1 MRIFFCWDKWLEVFD
16 SQFVYGG
23 IPYLNRQQEDHVR
36 KELSE
41 GSLLRNL
48 ERTVSHDDEKSVQLV
63 CSRVA
68 EWAAS
73 AVLEDTL
80 YLDDISICQ
89 EEKMLSYIVHKE
101 LRKRFP
107 HIWTFQDSGQVS
119 KF

>member
-1 MRIFFCWDKWLEVFD
+1 M
-16 SQFVYGG
+16 YGG

-36 KELSE
+36 KELSN
-41 GSLLRNL
+41 GSLFRNL
-48 ERTVSHDDEKSVQLV
+48 ERTISHNDEKSLQLV

-80 YLDDISICQ
+80 YLDDYSICQ
-89 EEKMLSYIVHKE
+89 GEKRLSYIVHKE

-107 HIWTFQDSGQVS
+107 NIWTFQDSGRVS